1 MKDDLPA
8 NGDWWKLE
16 DGSTCPKCE
25 GQRLN
30 TIARNV
36 VLESKKNKTLTLP
49 QLLALSPSD
58 VIKFI
63 NSLKV
68 PALQKPILETI
79 VPEIEERLN
88 FMEKVGLGYLS

>member
-1 MKDDLPA
+1 MWCW
-8 NGDWWKLE
+8 N
-16 DGSTCPKCE
+16 PK
-25 GQRLN
+25 R
-30 TIARNV
+30 I
-36 VLESKKNKTLTLP
+36 KTLTLP

-58 VIKFI
+58 VVKFI

-88 FMEKVGLGYLS
+88 FMEKVGLGYLSLDRETSSLSGGEALKEFDSQVN